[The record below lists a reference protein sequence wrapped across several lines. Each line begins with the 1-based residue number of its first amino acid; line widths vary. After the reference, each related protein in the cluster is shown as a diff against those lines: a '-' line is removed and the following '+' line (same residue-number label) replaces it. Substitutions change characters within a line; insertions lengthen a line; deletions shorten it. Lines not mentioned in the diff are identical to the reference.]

1 MLLSSEPAHGAPR
14 RIAVAGVS
22 GTGKTTLSRAVSAR
36 LGVPHVET
44 DGLHHGPAWTP
55 RPEFLDDVRRA
66 VAGEAWVME
75 WQYATARPVI
85 AARAQLLVWLDHP
98 TRVTMTRV
106 VRRTLRRRLRREVLW
121 NGNQEPPLRTIL
133 RDPEHILRWAWSTRH
148 KYRDGAV
155 AEAARAHPDLVVVRL
170 RSQRDV
176 RRWLA
181 SLPAE
186 PPQDR
191 RSR

>member
-1 MLLSSEPAHGAPR
+1 VLLSVPSGRAPR

-22 GTGKTTLSRAVSAR
+22 GVGKTTLSRAVAAR

-44 DGLHHGPAWTP
+44 DGLHHGPGWTP
-55 RPEFLDDVRRA
+55 RPEFLDDVRRT

-75 WQYATARPVI
+75 WQYAAARPLI
-85 AARAQLLVWLDHP
+85 AARAELLVWIDLP
-98 TRVTMTRV
+98 TPVTMTRV
-106 VRRTLRRRLRREVLW
+106 VRRTLRRRARREELW
-121 NGNQEPPLRTIL
+121 NGNQEPPLRTFL
-133 RDPEHILRWAWSTRH
+133 TEPDHIVRWAWRTRH

-170 RSQRDV
+170 RSRGAV

-181 SLPAE
+181 ALPAQE
-186 PPQDR
+186 R